1 MSLNGALSSASSALQ
16 LFSLGL
22 QVTGN
27 NISNAS
33 TPGYVRERLKV
44 YPTAPYQIGSVLV
57 GSGAQ
62 AAGVQQVLDRF
73 LESRI
78 YTANTDYSAANTRL
92 DSYTNLQAVV
102 RELGDQDLST
112 SLNNFLT
119 SVQNVANQPDDPA
132 FRNIV
137 IQQGQL
143 FAQDVV
149 NLRSRINELRDSISG
164 QIRSLTA
171 EANSLIDE
179 VFQLNPQIGRLEA
192 NGLDLSE
199 AGALR
204 VQRLNALNRLS
215 EIIPITV
222 KEQPSGSIDVFTSSD
237 FLILAGFSQHL
248 NSVVAPTESGVAE
261 INVETSQTRA
271 PIGANGGELGGLI
284 ESRDRILNGFL
295 DQLDQFVGATINE
308 FNKIHAG
315 GEGLVG
321 FTDVTSTN
329 FVNDTT
335 AALNNAGLRFTPQ
348 HGSFEI
354 QERNVTT
361 GAVTNT
367 RIAIDL
373 DGIGTETSLE
383 DLRAAIDALDNVTA
397 TITTDQKLQI
407 RTSSGYEIR
416 FQGDTSGVL
425 AALGINTFF
434 TGSSS
439 DDIGVNSIVTNDHRF
454 FATGRGGGPADNT
467 NALALAQ
474 FIDQP
479 VESLN
484 GLNVDDFYTNLV
496 GNLAQSAAAE
506 DALAQGSRGFRDSL
520 ATQREQRSGVSI
532 DEEAILALQY
542 QHNYQAAARII
553 STVEQLFETLINI

>member
-27 NISNAS
+27 NIANAS
-33 TPGYVRERLKV
+33 TPGYVREQLKV
-44 YPTAPYQIGSVLV
+44 YPTAPYQIGPVLV

-78 YTANTDYSAANTRL
+78 HTANTDYAASSTRL
-92 DSYTNLQAVV
+92 DTYNNLEAVV

-112 SLNNFLT
+112 SLNHFLT
-119 SVQNVANQPDDPA
+119 AVQNVANQPDDPA

-149 NLRSRINELRDSISG
+149 NLRSRVNELRDSISG

-171 EANSLIDE
+171 EANTLIDE
-179 VFQLNPQIGRLEA
+179 IAQLNPQIGRLEA

-215 EIIPITV
+215 EIIPVRVT
-222 KEQPSGSIDVFTSSD
+222 EQSSGSIDVFTSSD
-237 FLILAGFSQHL
+237 FLILSGFSQHL
-248 NSVVAPTESGVAE
+248 NSVVAPTEYGVAE
-261 INVETSQTRA
+261 VNVETSQTRA

-284 ESRDRILNGFL
+284 ESRDRILTGFL
-295 DQLDQFVGATINE
+295 DQLDQFVSAVITE

-321 FTDVTSTN
+321 FTSVTSTN

-335 AALNNAGLRFTPQ
+335 AALNDAGLAFTPV

-354 QERNVTT
+354 HERNTTT

-373 DGIGTETSLE
+373 DGIGTNTTLE
-383 DLRAAIDALDNVTA
+383 DLRAALDALDHVTA

-407 RTSSGYEIR
+407 QTNSGYEVR

-439 DDIGVNSIVTNDHRF
+439 DDIGVNSLIVNDHRY
-454 FATGRGGGPADNT
+454 FATSQGGGPADNT
-467 NALALAQ
+467 NALKLAQ

-479 VESLN
+479 AAVLKGQN
-484 GLNVDDFYTNLV
+484 IDDFYTNLV

-506 DALAQGSRGFRDSL
+506 DALSQGARGFRDSL
-520 ATQREQRSGVSI
+520 ITQRQQRSGVSI

-553 STVEQLFETLINI
+553 STVEQLFETLISI

>member
-27 NISNAS
+27 NIANAS
-33 TPGYVRERLKV
+33 TPGYVREQLKV
-44 YPTAPYQIGSVLV
+44 YPTAPYQIGPVLV

-78 YTANTDYSAANTRL
+78 HTANTDYAASSTRL
-92 DSYTNLQAVV
+92 DTYTNLQAVV

-119 SVQNVANQPDDPA
+119 AVQNVANQPDDPA

-143 FAQDVV
+143 FTQDVV
-149 NLRSRINELRDSISG
+149 NLRSRVNELRDSISG

-171 EANSLIDE
+171 EANTLIDE
-179 VFQLNPQIGRLEA
+179 IAQLNPQIGRLEA

-215 EIIPITV
+215 EIIPVRVT
-222 KEQPSGSIDVFTSSD
+222 EQPSGSIDVFTSSD
-237 FLILAGFSQHL
+237 FLILSGFSQHL

-284 ESRDRILNGFL
+284 ESRDRILTGFL
-295 DQLDQFVGATINE
+295 DQLDQFVSAVVSE
-308 FNKIHAG
+308 FNKIHAA

-321 FTDVTSTN
+321 FTSVTSTN

-335 AALNNAGLRFTPQ
+335 AALNAAGLVFTPE

-354 QERNVTT
+354 QERNTTT

-367 RIAIDL
+367 RISIDL
-373 DGIGTETSLE
+373 DGIGTETTLE
-383 DLRAAIDALDNVTA
+383 DLRAAIDALDHVTA

-407 RTSSGYEIR
+407 RTNTGYEIR

-434 TGSSS
+434 TGSNS
-439 DDIGVNSIVTNDHRF
+439 DDIGVNSLITADHRY
-454 FATGRGGGPADNT
+454 FATGQGGGPADNT
-467 NALALAQ
+467 NALELAQ

-479 VESLN
+479 SEILN
-484 GLNVDDFYTNLV
+484 GLNIDDYYTSLV

-506 DALAQGSRGFRDSL
+506 DALSQGAQGFRDSL
-520 ATQREQRSGVSI
+520 LTQRQQRSGVSI

>member
-1 MSLNGALSSASSALQ
+1 MSLNGALSTASSALQ

-33 TPGYVRERLKV
+33 TPGYVREQLKV
-44 YPTAPYQIGSVLV
+44 YPTAPYQEGSVLV

-78 YTANTDYSAANTRL
+78 YSANTDYAASSTRYT
-92 DSYTNLQAVV
+92 SYTNLQSLVG
-102 RELGDQDLST
+102 ELGDQDLST
-112 SLNNFLT
+112 SLNDFIT
-119 SVQNVANQPDDPA
+119 AVQNAANQPDDPA

-149 NLRSRINELRDSISG
+149 NLRSRINELRDSLSG
-164 QIRSLTA
+164 QMKSLTD
-171 EANSLIDE
+171 EANSLIDQIA
-179 VFQLNPQIGRLEA
+179 QLNPQIGRLEA

-215 EIIPITV
+215 EIIPIRV
-222 KEQPSGSIDVFTSSD
+222 NEQPSGAIDVFTSSD
-237 FLILAGFSQHL
+237 FLILSGFSQHL
-248 NSVVAPTESGVAE
+248 ETVVAPTDSGVAE
-261 INVETSQTRA
+261 INVQTTSTKA

-284 ESRDRILNGFL
+284 ESRDRILNGFI
-295 DQLDQFVGATINE
+295 DQLDQFVGSVINE
-308 FNKIHAG
+308 FNKIYSG

-329 FVNDTT
+329 YVNDTT
-335 AALNNAGLRFTPQ
+335 AALNQAGLAFSPE

-354 QERNVTT
+354 QVRDATT
-361 GAVTNT
+361 GASTNSK
-367 RIAIDL
+367 ISIDL
-373 DGIGTETSLE
+373 DGLGTDTSLE
-383 DLRAAIDALDNVTA
+383 DLRAALDGIDHITA
-397 TITTDQKLQI
+397 TITSENKLQLK
-407 RTSSGYEIR
+407 TDAGYEIR

-439 DDIGVNSIVTNDHRF
+439 DDIGINSVVANDQRY
-454 FATGRGGGPADNT
+454 FAASQGGGPADNS

-479 VESLN
+479 LSQLN
-484 GLNVDDFYTNLV
+484 GLNIDDFYTNMIGTL
-496 GNLAQSAAAE
+496 GQSAAAE
-506 DALAQGSRGFRDSL
+506 EALSKGAGGFRDSL
-520 ATQREQRSGVSI
+520 LTQREQRSGVSI

-553 STVEQLFETLINI
+553 STVEQLFNTLLNI